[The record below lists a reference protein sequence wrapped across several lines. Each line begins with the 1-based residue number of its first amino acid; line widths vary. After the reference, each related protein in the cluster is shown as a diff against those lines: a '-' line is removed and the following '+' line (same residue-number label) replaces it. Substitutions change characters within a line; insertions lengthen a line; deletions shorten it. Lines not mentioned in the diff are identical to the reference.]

1 MNSIEALR
9 MQLDVQRLLNE
20 QLDVCLFLD
29 LIACLFSPIF
39 VSFDP
44 VSTLFSPFFVQAQ
57 RKLQMQI
64 EAQGKQLEKMIQQ
77 QQETRRYL
85 LETQKLDMLFPDE
98 QTVSTEDVQASEVEG
113 FDNTHFP
120 SKIS

>member
-1 MNSIEALR
+1 
-9 MQLDVQRLLNE
+9 
-20 QLDVCLFLD
+20 
-29 LIACLFSPIF
+29 
-39 VSFDP
+39 
-44 VSTLFSPFFVQAQ
+44 
-57 RKLQMQI
+57 MQI

-85 LETQKLDMLFPDE
+85 LETQNLDLLFSDE
-98 QTVSTEDVQASEVEG
+98 QPIITEDVQASEVEG